1 MAKQRKLG
9 DTRGKQ
15 KKEPAP
21 LRHHHCE
28 QLRTMDRANRR
39 QEEIDSGIN
48 PRSGSGVHGGGK
60 HERKRLSAR
69 KGSSRR
75 AVRKPETA
83 TGAKRPQPP

>member
-1 MAKQRKLG
+1 MAKQRSY

-15 KKEPAP
+15 KKNP
-21 LRHHHCE
+21 LHCGTITRE

-60 HERKRLSAR
+60 YERKRRSAR
-69 KGSSRR
+69 KDR
-75 AVRKPETA
+75 ADGRQAIKN
-83 TGAKRPQPP
+83 RDWD

>member
-1 MAKQRKLG
+1 MAKQRSY

-15 KKEPAP
+15 KKDP
-21 LRHHHCE
+21 LHCGTITRE

-69 KGSSRR
+69 KDRR
-75 AVRKPETA
+75 EGRQET
-83 TGAKRPQPP
+83 RNRDWS